1 MMAKL
6 SDRFVASARQGEH
19 SDDLTRGL
27 ILMVRPS
34 TAKDPANL
42 RRSWVLRF
50 SRGGKRQRIG
60 LGAYPLVGLADA
72 RQKARDA
79 LRAID
84 EGKDPTRAGRARLQA
99 ETEANVLT
107 FGRAVDLYL
116 AKVAQPYK
124 NAKNDHTRKRG
135 LRVICAPLQPRP
147 VERITPLDIAVIL
160 RSLPPGTAR
169 KTQSALHAL
178 FAYAIVEM
186 AHRGVHFPNPVSA
199 DLLKAVGYF
208 TQHSRDHHAA
218 LDFGRMP
225 EFMRVLKAIETP
237 AARCL
242 RFIALTA
249 SRSGAARLMGFEQID
264 FKASVWRCP
273 PEQMKDS
280 RHRADVFI
288 VPLGDAALEAIGK
301 PGRSPFVFA
310 SDDGE
315 PINDM
320 TLITLTRRL
329 RREHNDWLDPDSDK
343 PFVIHGLRSTFR
355 SWAQFHR
362 RDREISELV
371 LGHCFYGQVERAYAR
386 GDLLNERREL
396 LDEWARHCAGQSA
409 EVIPLRR
416 A

>member
-1 MMAKL
+1 MAKL
-6 SDRFVASARQGEH
+6 SDRFVASARRGEH

-34 TAKDPANL
+34 TAKEPDNL

-72 RQKARDA
+72 RQKAKDA

-124 NAKNDHTRKRG
+124 NAKNDHTRERG
-135 LRVICAPLQPRP
+135 LRVICALLHPRP
-147 VERITPLDIAVIL
+147 VERITPLDIAVML

-178 FAYAIVEM
+178 FAYAMVEM

-208 TQHSRDHHAA
+208 TQGSRDHHAA

-225 EFMRVLKAIETP
+225 EFMRVLEAIETP

-249 SRSGAARLMGFEQID
+249 SRSGAARLMRFDQID
-264 FKASVWRCP
+264 FEASVWRCP
-273 PEQMKDS
+273 PEQMKDFPSS
-280 RHRADVFI
+280 R
-288 VPLGDAALEAIGK
+288 
-301 PGRSPFVFA
+301 GR
-310 SDDGE
+310 
-315 PINDM
+315 
-320 TLITLTRRL
+320 L
-329 RREHNDWLDPDSDK
+329 H
-343 PFVIHGLRSTFR
+343 RSTR
-355 SWAQFHR
+355 
-362 RDREISELV
+362 
-371 LGHCFYGQVERAYAR
+371 
-386 GDLLNERREL
+386 
-396 LDEWARHCAGQSA
+396 
-409 EVIPLRR
+409 
-416 A
+416 

>member
-1 MMAKL
+1 MAKL

-34 TAKDPANL
+34 TAKEPANL

-72 RQKARDA
+72 RQKAKDA
-79 LRAID
+79 LRGID
-84 EGKDPTRAGRARLQA
+84 DGKDPTRAGRARLQA

-124 NAKNDHTRKRG
+124 NAKNDHARERG
-135 LRVICAPLQPRP
+135 LRVICAPLHPRP

-178 FAYAIVEM
+178 FAYAMVEM

-208 TQHSRDHHAA
+208 TQRSRDHHAA
-218 LDFGRMP
+218 LDFRRMP
-225 EFMRVLKAIETP
+225 EFMRVLEAIETP

-249 SRSGAARLMGFEQID
+249 SRSGAARLMRFDQID
-264 FKASVWRCP
+264 FEARVWRCP

-320 TLITLTRRL
+320 TLITLTRSL
-329 RREHNDWLDPDSDK
+329 RREHNDWLDPDSGK

-371 LGHCFYGQVERAYAR
+371 LGHRFYGQVERAYAR
-386 GDLLNERREL
+386 GDLLDERRKL

-416 A
+416 GQ

>member
-1 MMAKL
+1 MAKL

-34 TAKDPANL
+34 TAKEPANL

-72 RQKARDA
+72 RQKAKDA

-124 NAKNDHTRKRG
+124 NAKNDHARERG
-135 LRVICAPLQPRP
+135 LRVICAPLHPRP

-169 KTQSALHAL
+169 KTQSALRAL
-178 FAYAIVEM
+178 FAFAMVEM
-186 AHRGVHFPNPVSA
+186 AHRGVHFLNPASA

-208 TQHSRDHHAA
+208 AAPQPRPARRRSTSGECPSSCESSR
-218 LDFGRMP
+218 RSRRP
-225 EFMRVLKAIETP
+225 
-237 AARCL
+237 L
-242 RFIALTA
+242 RA
-249 SRSGAARLMGFEQID
+249 
-264 FKASVWRCP
+264 
-273 PEQMKDS
+273 
-280 RHRADVFI
+280 
-288 VPLGDAALEAIGK
+288 
-301 PGRSPFVFA
+301 A
-310 SDDGE
+310 SDSS
-315 PINDM
+315 
-320 TLITLTRRL
+320 L
-329 RREHNDWLDPDSDK
+329 
-343 PFVIHGLRSTFR
+343 
-355 SWAQFHR
+355 
-362 RDREISELV
+362 
-371 LGHCFYGQVERAYAR
+371 
-386 GDLLNERREL
+386 
-396 LDEWARHCAGQSA
+396 
-409 EVIPLRR
+409 
-416 A
+416 